1 MRFIKSFI
9 FSLFLIILLP
19 STILA
24 REIIREEDGE
34 RCIDLEAAY
43 ADINDSSKA
52 LTGQDNSVDAV
63 KRVNTVASL
72 TNIMSILIGDSIY
85 CVNDEASVS
94 NIGGSDDNGLIG
106 QLLNANSQMIASFPT
121 VNVGQHLAEEFIP
134 GYRDNVGIF
143 ALGIGDYEEDDLDKE
158 ERKGQ
163 KRIKQIQE
171 KVTDPLQEQFLEDAN
186 QIIEESE
193 NLESVD
199 TSNPVTNSGY
209 NYLKDNL
216 HLDEI
221 WGTFRNIAYL
231 GYVIII
237 IIVGFMIMFRKN
249 LPGQI
254 VVSLG
259 NTIPQIIFGL
269 ILVTFSFAIV
279 GIVMD
284 VGKTSMK
291 VIGSMF
297 VSVYKEED
305 PTVTEED
312 LVGVED
318 IGSLTDEAL
327 ITAKQDGF
335 IVSNLRKLPLIG
347 ENLADSYSGTAG
359 TVKEIVGQSVGIFTL
374 TALADVMTKNIQNM
388 HFDVNILG
396 VDLVLDIAAET
407 IKSIITLPLNAI
419 KVGLTTFLIRNILL
433 LLVCLYASF
442 KLFITMLMTYLKL
455 FINVIFGPIQIML
468 GSLPGNFS
476 STTKWFKS
484 VIANVF
490 TFVGIYLV
498 INVFAFIS
506 SAVDPAQF
514 NFFGNKGVFWPDW
527 IVSLEGVIL
536 IAGYLFAANMPTI
549 INGALKIEQSKEMSM
564 VGQSVQKAA
573 GKIPFIGGMFNG

>member
-24 REIIREEDGE
+24 REIIREENGE

-359 TVKEIVGQSVGIFTL
+359 TVKKIVGQSVGIFTL

>member
-359 TVKEIVGQSVGIFTL
+359 TVKKIVGQSVGIFTL